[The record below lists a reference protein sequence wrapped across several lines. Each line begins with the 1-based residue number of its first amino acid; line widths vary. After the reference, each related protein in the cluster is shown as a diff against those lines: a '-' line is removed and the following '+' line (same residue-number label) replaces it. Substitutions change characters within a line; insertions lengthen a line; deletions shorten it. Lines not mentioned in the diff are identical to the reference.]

1 MENEEF
7 NIRNIRKNRED
18 NLVSDVV
25 GKIEQFLEKYSNREL
40 LASGYDV
47 PSDQGDRVET
57 SMSSRYQT
65 DLDKSS
71 PVYILREYSECFCG
85 CGAGSDTVWAY
96 NNLDEDL
103 VSRLKSEIDKNTHS
117 LYFPPVTSKQEEL
130 MKKNCLFSIHTNRVG
145 MDRRSWPAESN
156 ISGIDIPYDTAK
168 NLIRKIR

>member
-1 MENEEF
+1 MTNEEF

-25 GKIEQFLEKYSNREL
+25 GKIENFIQTYNIREL

-47 PSDQGDRVET
+47 PTDQGDRVET
-57 SMSSRYQT
+57 SMSKYQT

-71 PVYILREYSECFCG
+71 PVYILRESSECFCG
-85 CGAGSDTVWAY
+85 CGAGSNFVWAY
-96 NNLDEDL
+96 NDLDEDL
-103 VSRLKSEIDKNTHS
+103 VSRLKSAIDKNTHS

-145 MDRRSWPAESN
+145 MNGKSWPFEAD
-156 ISGIDIPYDTAK
+156 ISGIDIPYDTAM